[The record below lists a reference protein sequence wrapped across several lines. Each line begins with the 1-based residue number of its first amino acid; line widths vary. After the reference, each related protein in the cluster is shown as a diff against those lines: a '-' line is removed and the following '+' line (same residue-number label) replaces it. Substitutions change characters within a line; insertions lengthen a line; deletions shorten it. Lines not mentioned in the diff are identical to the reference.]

1 MSLSNQA
8 RTNRNVELRSKES
21 AVVALYQMQKSDDEI
36 AEALDIAVPL
46 VRATRDG
53 MGLPP
58 LRSAS
63 GRLFTPEADAQI
75 IQMRDK
81 GGWSFRTI
89 GNALGYMAMDTE
101 VRYRILKRLE
111 RRAPVTAQSATLPC
125 MICHKPFVS
134 EDRRKIRFC
143 LPCRTDIVPVND
155 GSPYDPDCTS
165 GCYAVSGGVTL
176 PPA

>member
-8 RTNRNVELRSKES
+8 RTDRNVGLRLKENEI
-21 AVVALYQMQKSDDEI
+21 AALYQMQKSDDEI
-36 AEALDIAVPL
+36 AEALQLAVPL
-46 VRATRDG
+46 VRATRDS

-63 GRLFTPEADAQI
+63 GRLFTPEADARI

-81 GGWSFRTI
+81 SGWSFRSI
-89 GNALGYMAMDTE
+89 GASLGYTPMDAE

-111 RRAPVTAQSATLPC
+111 DRAAAATHRATIPC
-125 MICHKPFVS
+125 MICRHPFTS

-143 LPCRTDIVPVND
+143 LPCRTDVVPVND
-155 GSPYDPDCTS
+155 ASPYDPDCTS

-176 PPA
+176 PV